1 MRLTF
6 ETRFFLFCPT
16 RRHRIQTGP
25 YTEKE
30 VAQTDNLS

>member
-6 ETRFFLFCPT
+6 ETRFLFCTT

>member
-6 ETRFFLFCPT
+6 ETRFFCPT

-25 YTEKE
+25 YTKKE
-30 VAQTDNLS
+30 VIQTDNLS